1 MRTCCVESLR
11 LPSQDPDVSS
21 LLAMM
26 IIIAWVG
33 TCLVR
38 ITVARMMRGYRD
50 SDDDDNGVGN
60 DDGDGGDD
68 IDIVLSV
75 S

>member
-11 LPSQDPDVSS
+11 LPSQDLDVSS

-26 IIIAWVG
+26 IITAWVG

-38 ITVARMMRGYRD
+38 ITVARLMMRGYRG
-50 SDDDDNGVGN
+50 SDDDDNGVG
-60 DDGDGGDD
+60 G
-68 IDIVLSV
+68 
-75 S
+75 

>member
-21 LLAMM
+21 LLATM

-38 ITVARMMRGYRD
+38 ITVARMMMRGYRGSD
-50 SDDDDNGVGN
+50 DDDDNGVG
-60 DDGDGGDD
+60 G
-68 IDIVLSV
+68 
-75 S
+75 